1 MRLRRGPSGLE
12 GRAMVVVATGVF
24 LLPLT
29 ILVQKSDD
37 CLGALVAWSTDGVPR
52 KPVHGRR
59 GAADAAVHDSSHHLL
74 AFLLLPSGANTN
86 HVAMAS
92 RWVSV

>member
-1 MRLRRGPSGLE
+1 
-12 GRAMVVVATGVF
+12 MVVVATGVF

-59 GAADAAVHDSSHHLL
+59 GAADAAVHDSAPTTCLL
-74 AFLLLPSGANTN
+74 SFFLPLVLTPTTSPWPRVG
-86 HVAMAS
+86 
-92 RWVSV
+92 